1 MRPLYLHLV
10 NVGPFCD
17 EKIDFAALDDMFL
30 VYGKTGSGKTTIF
43 DAITY
48 ALYGD
53 LCGSRKKMAA
63 NFVSDF
69 AKPDEKSFVQFVFEL
84 YNCKYRITRSLPA
97 VNSGGKRS
105 AVELVFEKARD
116 IGSSG
121 KTGQEFERVEG
132 LLSELNKK
140 IESLI
145 GLSINE
151 FTRIVLLPQGAFAQ
165 FLKEGSNNRRE
176 TLSRLFPIDSY
187 IKIMEMAKEK
197 AAVFRE
203 KQKYLEMQSA
213 ELYKTLDAEKAA
225 AEFSELSGEIEILE
239 KERSEIFSRI
249 EKKSA
254 ETENL
259 RQKLEISENAAKLKE
274 EFLNL
279 EAKKDRIKEFEKRL
293 RSSDKAEKLFVFID
307 RTRSAEEKKSA
318 SENNFYKAEKRLEA
332 EKKNYEALEA
342 EKNDIAALKKD
353 MESGGKRKKEFEDRM
368 EIILNLAA
376 AKKRRN
382 EALAE
387 KESSENSVLNKKD
400 DIRRLESDLIFA
412 FGDSGLGPVSPENS
426 VSENPIK
433 FDADEVVMQFFHA
446 AETAKSESAAAGK
459 TLEAV
464 KDLAQIQKKIDDAKT
479 DTEQNQK
486 SVSENKRLLENAK
499 KCMDDFVAQKE
510 IQEKNN
516 YALALVPFLEA
527 GKPCPV
533 CGSIEHP
540 KPAVVLPESLDIA
553 EKILSQKKF
562 IEKIEIE
569 NLELEKKSSSLKVLL
584 KALTEQYEQ
593 SRKELQPDYENIPS
607 YDEALAAFE
616 AANKKSSDMIAFY
629 EKASAICSD
638 IRRNKKQLDELKAS
652 AAEFSKTFALFDGEV
667 SALERQISADK
678 NISEGAEGKS
688 GFRGEKDETALLLES
703 EDLKL
708 SIKNIE
714 EKLINDEKIVS
725 SFEENFSNALENF
738 ASAKT
743 SFEEL
748 KKVVCQA
755 KKEYDEAFLAQN
767 ENILKS
773 DFDSAEH
780 VVSFILPLPQKEE
793 IQKEVDRWKTD
804 MHSAE
809 VRLEDLKNAPDPE
822 ELKKSLDAAKK
833 DLDDLRNS
841 YNAFDDDIRK
851 KTEQKTNLESVIKKS
866 VDLEEERVKLLQEG
880 AHYIRLSDDLEGH
893 GSNIKKIP
901 FDAWVLGMYFAEVVH
916 NANPRFERIS
926 GGRYRFKIQ
935 ESSGGNAFKG
945 LDLAVFD
952 SFTGRDRDT
961 ATLSGGETF
970 MASISLALALTD
982 VVQEQSGGIRLDS
995 LFIDEGFG
1003 SLDGESLDMAVSI
1016 LQNIGESRMVG
1027 IVSHVESLLQAIPS
1041 HLEVVK
1047 TADGSHIKSAHPF

>member
-1 MRPLYLHLV
+1 MRPLYLHLA

-17 EKIDFAALDDMFL
+17 EKIDFTALDDMFL

-97 VNSGGKRS
+97 VNSGGKKS
-105 AVELVFEKARD
+105 GVELVFEKARD
-116 IGSSG
+116 IGSSD

-132 LLSELNKK
+132 LLSELNKR

-187 IKIMEMAKEK
+187 IKIMEKAKEK

-213 ELYKTLDAEKAA
+213 ELYKIFDPEKAA
-225 AEFSELSGEIEILE
+225 AEFSELSGELEILE
-239 KERSEIFSRI
+239 KKRSEVFSRI

-279 EAKKDRIKEFEKRL
+279 EAKKNRITELEKKL
-293 RSSDKAEKLFVFID
+293 ESSDKAEKLFVFIE
-307 RTRSAEEKKSA
+307 RTRSAEEKKTV
-318 SENNFYKAEKRLEA
+318 SENNFYKAEKHLEA
-332 EKKNYEALEA
+332 EKKNYEVLEA
-342 EKNDIAALKKD
+342 QKNDIAALKKE
-353 MESGGKRKKEFEDRM
+353 MEGGRERKKEFETRM
-368 EIILNLAA
+368 ENILNLAA
-376 AKKRRN
+376 AKKKRSK
-382 EALAE
+382 AFAE
-387 KESSENSVLNKKD
+387 KESSENSVSNKED
-400 DIRRLESDLIFA
+400 DIRRLESELILA
-412 FGDSGLGPVSPENS
+412 LGDGGLEHVLPEKTG
-426 VSENPIK
+426 SENPIK
-433 FDADEVVMQFFHA
+433 FDADEVVMQLFHA

-499 KCMDDFVAQKE
+499 KCLDDFVVQKE

-540 KPAVVLPESLDIA
+540 NPAVVLPESLDIT
-553 EKILSQKKF
+553 EKISLQEKL

-569 NLELEKKSSSLKVLL
+569 NLALEKKSSSLKTLL
-584 KALTEQYEQ
+584 KALTEQHEQ
-593 SRKELQPDYENIPS
+593 SRKELQAEHDSLPA
-607 YDEALAAFE
+607 YDEAQAAFE
-616 AANKKSSDMIAFY
+616 AANKKSSETAAFY

-638 IRRNKKQLDELKAS
+638 IKRNGKQLDELKTA
-652 AAEFSKTFALFDGEV
+652 AAEFSKTLALFDGEV
-667 SALERQISADK
+667 SALERQISGGENMPESAK
-678 NISEGAEGKS
+678 EKS
-688 GFRGEKDETALLLES
+688 GCRGENGEAALILES

-708 SIKNIE
+708 RIKNIE

-725 SFEENFSNALENF
+725 SFEENFSRALENF

-748 KKVVCQA
+748 KKIVQQA
-755 KKEYDEAFLAQN
+755 KKEYGEALLNQN

-780 VVSFILPLPQKEE
+780 VVCSILPLGQKEE
-793 IQKEVDRWKTD
+793 IQNEVDRWKTD
-804 MHSAE
+804 MHSVE
-809 VRLEDLKNAPDPE
+809 VRLETLKDAPDPE

-833 DLDDLRNS
+833 DLGDLRNS

-851 KTEQKTNLESVIKKS
+851 KTEQKTELESTIKKS
-866 VDLEEERVKLLQEG
+866 ADLEEEREKLLQEG
-880 AHYIRLSDDLEGH
+880 AHCIRLSDDLEGH
-893 GSNIKKIP
+893 GANIKKIP

-1047 TADGSHIKSAHPF
+1047 TADGSHIKSAHTF